1 MLHRMMML
9 TAALLGAALLAPAV
23 GVAQDKAPAWPSPV
37 PTRGPVAE
45 KDKKPAPKR
54 TINGMW
60 SALRL
65 GNQSGG
71 VQLKPNNGRPENELP
86 YTPYGLQVYRSHK
99 PLEGKDSVDPAD
111 NNDPRTKCEPLG
123 FPRYNHYDLGIQ
135 VFQDERKIAMLYSFD
150 NRWRM
155 IWTDGRSLPKP
166 VDGGVE
172 VDGEFREN
180 RWFGYSVGRWI
191 DDYTLEVVTVGTMPE
206 DRVWL
211 DNTGRPISDQARI
224 TERFHRLDNDTLEWS
239 ETIDDPKIYTR
250 PWDTLK
256 LRMTLQDPAIDLMT
270 RYCSPVEIDNYNKSF
285 GDAAGADGK

>member
-9 TAALLGAALLAPAV
+9 TAGLLGAALLVPAEA
-23 GVAQDKAPAWPSPV
+23 VAQDKTPETWPSPV

-45 KDKKPAPKR
+45 KDKKPAPRR

-71 VQLKPNNGRPENELP
+71 VQLKPNNGKPENELP

-99 PLEGKDSVDPAD
+99 PLEGIGSVDPAD

-135 VFQDERKIAMLYSFD
+135 VFQDEHKIAMLYNFD

-155 IWTDGRSLPKP
+155 IWTDGRPLPKV
-166 VDGGVE
+166 VDGAVE
-172 VDGEFREN
+172 IDGEYREA

-250 PWDTLK
+250 PWDTMK
-256 LRMTLQDPAIDLMT
+256 LRMTLQDSRIDLMT
-270 RYCSPVEIDNYNKSF
+270 RYCSPVEIDNYNKTF
-285 GDAAGADGK
+285 GDAAGAN

>member
-1 MLHRMMML
+1 MPHRMMTL
-9 TAALLGAALLAPAV
+9 TAALLGAALLAPAE
-23 GVAQDKAPAWPSPV
+23 GVAQDKTATWPSPV

-60 SALRL
+60 SALRV

-71 VQLKPNNGRPENELP
+71 VQLKPNNGKPENELP

-135 VFQDERKIAMLYSFD
+135 VFQDEQKVAMLYNFD

-155 IWTDGRSLPKP
+155 IWTDGRALPKV

-172 VDGEFREN
+172 IDGEYREA

-224 TERFHRLDNDTLEWS
+224 TERFHRLDNDTMEWS

-250 PWDTLK
+250 PWETMRM
-256 LRMTLQDPAIDLMT
+256 RMTLQDPRIDLMT
-270 RYCSPVEIDNYNKSF
+270 RYCSPVEIDNYNKTF
-285 GDAAGADGK
+285 GDAAGAN

>member
-1 MLHRMMML
+1 MLHRMMTL
-9 TAALLGAALLAPAV
+9 TAALLGAALLAPAE
-23 GVAQDKAPAWPSPV
+23 GVAQDKTPATWPSPV
-37 PTRGPVAE
+37 PTRGPVAD
-45 KDKKPAPKR
+45 KDKKPAPRR

-71 VQLKPNNGRPENELP
+71 VQLKPNNGKPENELP

-99 PLEGKDSVDPAD
+99 PLEGIASVDPAD

-135 VFQDERKIAMLYSFD
+135 VFQDEHKIAMLYNFD

-155 IWTDGRSLPKP
+155 IWTDGRPLPKR

-172 VDGEFREN
+172 IDGEYREA
-180 RWFGYSVGRWI
+180 RWMGYSVGRWI

-224 TERFHRLDNDTLEWS
+224 TERFHRLDNDTVEWS

-250 PWDTLK
+250 PWDTMK
-256 LRMTLQDPAIDLMT
+256 LRMTLQDSRIDLMT
-270 RYCSPVEIDNYNKSF
+270 RYCSPVEIDNYNKTF
-285 GDAAGADGK
+285 GDAAGAN

>member
-1 MLHRMMML
+1 MLHRMMTL
-9 TAALLGAALLAPAV
+9 TAALLGAALLAPAE
-23 GVAQDKAPAWPSPV
+23 GVAQDNKTGATWPSPV

-45 KDKKPAPKR
+45 KDKKPAPRR

-71 VQLKPNNGRPENELP
+71 VQLKPNNGKPENELP

-99 PLEGKDSVDPAD
+99 PLEGIDSVDPAD

-135 VFQDERKIAMLYSFD
+135 VFQDEQKIAMLYNFD

-155 IWTDGRSLPKP
+155 IWTDGRPLPKV

-172 VDGEFREN
+172 IDGEYREA

-256 LRMTLQDPAIDLMT
+256 LRMTLQDPRIDLMT
-270 RYCSPVEIDNYNKSF
+270 RYCSPVEIDNYNKTF
-285 GDAAGADGK
+285 GDAAGAN

>member
-1 MLHRMMML
+1 MLHRMMTL
-9 TAALLGAALLAPAV
+9 TAALLGAALLVPAE
-23 GVAQDKAPAWPSPV
+23 GVAQDKTACDVAESGGDPWSCRRKGQEAGAAAHHQRHVERLAAGQPVGGRAIEAEQRQARERASVHPVRPAGLPLAQA
-37 PTRGPVAE
+37 TRGH
-45 KDKKPAPKR
+45 
-54 TINGMW
+54 
-60 SALRL
+60 RL
-65 GNQSGG
+65 
-71 VQLKPNNGRPENELP
+71 
-86 YTPYGLQVYRSHK
+86 
-99 PLEGKDSVDPAD
+99 SVDPAD

-135 VFQDERKIAMLYSFD
+135 VFQDEHKIAMLYNFD

-155 IWTDGRSLPKP
+155 IWTDGRPLPKV

-172 VDGEFREN
+172 MDGEFREA

-224 TERFHRLDNDTLEWS
+224 TERFHRLDSDTLEWS

-250 PWDTLK
+250 PWDTMK
-256 LRMTLQDPAIDLMT
+256 LRMTLQDSRIDLMT
-270 RYCSPVEIDNYNKSF
+270 RYCSPVEIDNYNKTF
-285 GDAAGADGK
+285 GDAASAK

>member
-1 MLHRMMML
+1 MLHRMMTL
-9 TAALLGAALLAPAV
+9 TAAVLGAALLAPAE
-23 GVAQDKAPAWPSPV
+23 GVAQDQTRATWPSPV

-45 KDKKPAPKR
+45 KDKKPAPRR

-71 VQLKPNNGRPENELP
+71 VQLKPNNGKPENELP

-99 PLEGKDSVDPAD
+99 PLEGIDSVDPAD

-135 VFQDERKIAMLYSFD
+135 VFQDEHKIAMLYNFD

-155 IWTDGRSLPKP
+155 IWTDGRPLPKV

-172 VDGEFREN
+172 IGGEYREA
-180 RWFGYSVGRWI
+180 RWFGYSVGRWV

-224 TERFHRLDNDTLEWS
+224 TERFRRLDNDTMEWS

-250 PWDTLK
+250 PWETLK
-256 LRMTLQDPAIDLMT
+256 LRMTLQDPGIDLMT

-285 GDAAGADGK
+285 GDAAGAN